1 MKTIDCQ
8 GLNCPEPVIRT
19 KEALKKHDSLLVIV
33 DNKSAAENVAR
44 MAKNYGCRVEM
55 LQEQGNFKLKLET
68 SGTGSQEDKA
78 GTEQSRSYLI
88 TSESLG
94 EGPRDLGELLMTGF
108 LKTLKEVEPLPETLL
123 FMNEGVKL
131 VTVNDSAAEIIRGL
145 PREIDILVCGTCL
158 DYFEL
163 TESLKAGRVSNM
175 YEILDTITRTS
186 CVKI

>member
-1 MKTIDCQ
+1 MKTIDCR

-19 KEALKKHDSLLVIV
+19 KEALQEFDSLLVIV
-33 DNKSAAENVAR
+33 DNKTAAENVTR
-44 MAKNYGCRVEM
+44 MAKNSGCRVER
-55 LQEQGNFKLKLET
+55 LQEQDDFKLKLEA
-68 SGTGSQEDKA
+68 SGTGSLEDKA
-78 GTEQSRSYLI
+78 GSEQSRSYLI
-88 TSESLG
+88 TSETLG
-94 EGPRDLGELLMTGF
+94 EGPRELGELLMTGF
-108 LKTLKEVEPLPETLL
+108 LKTLMEVEPLPETLL

-145 PREIDILVCGTCL
+145 PREIEILACGTCL

-163 TESLKAGRVSNM
+163 TESLKVGRVSNM